1 MRTDQDDV
9 LFGALK
15 KRRQRQRYEIQGDN
29 AERDPMEL
37 EFNQQ
42 SVIMRLNRM
51 KNVLAQ
57 GKVINQEK
65 LNQNLGKS
73 FDLSK

>member
-1 MRTDQDDV
+1 
-9 LFGALK
+9 
-15 KRRQRQRYEIQGDN
+15 
-29 AERDPMEL
+29 MEL

-42 SVIMRLNRM
+42 SVIMRLNCM